1 MSTSAEHP
9 PLDKPRVSLNKLGEY
24 YFSTPSEKLKI
35 IKDQKFGN
43 KPKQAYYG
51 GAMHG
56 ILGSFRKEDGVFDQ
70 PILLSKLQAIA
81 SKRGE
86 NRNQVAQNGN
96 NAEMLRRFSMLAELA
111 KPPPGDHSVIYQNAR
126 IELGGVTVSVRPEII
141 TKRNGGTSV
150 ALTKLRFSKSKVS
163 LDASEII
170 LLVLLGYGQ
179 NLLAPGSRLDV
190 EETKVIDC
198 YAKTIIAG
206 HQLPAIRSKQLE
218 SALAE
223 IARIWP
229 RVHAGSRYSEFF

>member
-1 MSTSAEHP
+1 MNTSPDHP

-43 KPKQAYYG
+43 KPKQTYYG

-56 ILGSFRKEDGVFDQ
+56 ILGSFRKEAGVFDA
-70 PILLSKLQAIA
+70 PTLLTKLQAIA
-81 SKRGE
+81 SKHGE
-86 NRNQVAQNGN
+86 NRNQVAKIGN
-96 NAEMLRRFSMLAELA
+96 NAEMLRRFSTLAERA
-111 KPPPGDHSVIYQNAR
+111 KPPQGEHEVVYQNAR
-126 IELGGVTVSVRPEII
+126 IELNGVTVSVRPEII
-141 TKRNGGTSV
+141 TKRNGGKSV

-179 NLLAPGSRLDV
+179 NLLGPGSTLDV

-198 YAKTIIAG
+198 YANTIVSG
-206 HQLPAIRSKQLE
+206 HQLPTIRSSQLDT
-218 SALAE
+218 ALAE

-229 RVHAGSRYSEFF
+229 RVHAGSRYSDFF